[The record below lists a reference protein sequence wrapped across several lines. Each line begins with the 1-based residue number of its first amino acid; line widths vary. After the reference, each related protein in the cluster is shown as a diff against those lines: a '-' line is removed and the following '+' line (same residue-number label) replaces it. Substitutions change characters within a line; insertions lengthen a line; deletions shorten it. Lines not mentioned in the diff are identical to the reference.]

1 MSVRDDAI
9 AGLRER
15 GVDDFLTEAARGIGA
30 GTATD
35 AGWAPPSP
43 PGTAPVQMTGGIP
56 DPGSLPG
63 QALLAALERVLKTAR
78 PEALRYGG
86 TEGYEPLRALLA
98 ERWSRIDGLPQSA
111 RNFTLTNGS
120 AGAIDLICATFI
132 EPGDGVIVE
141 APTFSG
147 TLRTFRGHRARLL
160 PAPVD
165 DRGVDVDVVEEILV
179 TEQAAGRR
187 VKAIYVIPDYQNPTG
202 TYLAR
207 DRRERLVELA
217 GRYGAL
223 IIEDDAYADIAF
235 TEATLPSLYAI
246 AEGHGVLRAG
256 TFSKTVATGL
266 RVGWIQGRE
275 DFVAACVQMRFDM
288 GASPLLHRALAEFV
302 QSGEWEAH
310 ITHMRRLYAEKCEA
324 LCHGLLEECEP
335 YARFVRPQGGFF
347 VWLECRDGIPASA
360 VQRAALEEGALVVPG
375 RVFFVDGADDRYLRL
390 AFSTATPEQL
400 REGARRLG
408 RAFAR
413 VAGGQR

>member
-1 MSVRDDAI
+1 MSVRDEAI
-9 AGLRER
+9 AGWRDR

-30 GTATD
+30 GTPTD
-35 AGWAPPSP
+35 AGWTPPAPA
-43 PGTAPVQMTGGIP
+43 GIAPVQMTGGIP
-56 DPGSLPG
+56 DPDTLPG
-63 QALLAALERVLKTAR
+63 KALLAAMERVLSTAQ

-98 ERWSRIDGLPQSA
+98 ERWSRIDGLPQTA

-120 AGAIDLICATFI
+120 AGAIDLICSTFI

-160 PAPVD
+160 SAPVD
-165 DRGVDVDVVEEILV
+165 DEGVVVDAIEEILAR
-179 TEQAAGRR
+179 ERAAGRR
-187 VKAIYVIPDYQNPTG
+187 VKAIYVIPNYQNPTG
-202 TYLAR
+202 TYLTLAR
-207 DRRERLVELA
+207 RKQLVELA
-217 GRYGAL
+217 NRYGAL

-235 TEATLPSLYAI
+235 SEATLPSLYAL

-275 DFVAACVQMRFDM
+275 DFVSACVQMRFDM
-288 GASPLLHRALAEFV
+288 GASPLLHRMLAEFV
-302 QSGEWEAH
+302 RSGEWEAH
-310 ITHMRRLYAEKCEA
+310 IARMRRLYAEKCDA
-324 LCHGLLEECEP
+324 LCRALLEECEP
-335 YARFVRPQGGFF
+335 YVRFTRPRGGFF
-347 VWLECRDGIPASA
+347 VWLECRDGIPAAA

-375 RVFFVDGADDRYLRL
+375 RVFFVDGGDDRYLRL
-390 AFSTATPEQL
+390 AYSTATPEQL
-400 REGARRLG
+400 CEGARRLG